1 MGSWGPAFRVLLEP
15 EPEVVTKKIG
25 FLRRVQLSITSGF
38 VVVVLEMFQRSL
50 PTHFRRTFV
59 CILPGHFPPG
69 SDGVEILW
77 TLTVIT
83 ASLGICAFLIYLWRT
98 ILAVEPQ
105 EYQVNL
111 QQITEKINWFE
122 KESRELAEEISIW
135 EQKIREAKK
144 HLSETETENMFLS
157 DETPKLKLQDE
168 FEDPELRVLR
178 SKKYDLEGMWFGG
191 NISPCGG
198 NECALRRERMPS
210 CPEGHY
216 PSPSPVTSKFSGH
229 VHTHRRKPSF
239 TDSKKVLEDKCNALS
254 SMKTT
259 KEAELKQLKKR
270 VDTLTEFY
278 EQTKVAAEEKLK
290 KTHYELVAK
299 KNQLSATEK
308 NLKVATEEIDK
319 YKQQVQEMQEQ
330 LQESELTFRH
340 QIAVHEKNAQD
351 NWVKARFWE
360 REIAQQSREKAYLKH
375 RKMLPERHRRQELI
389 PGRPET
395 QNPPGRGLFQI

>member
-1 MGSWGPAFRVLLEP
+1 MLP
-15 EPEVVTKKIG
+15 ERHRRQELILGRPEMQIPQ
-25 FLRRVQLSITSGF
+25 RRVSESRPVPEKNSSTIPKKNPEMAKF
-38 VVVVLEMFQRSL
+38 V
-50 PTHFRRTFV
+50 H
-59 CILPGHFPPG
+59 ILPGHFPLG

-83 ASLGICAFLIYLWRT
+83 ASLGICAFLLYLWRA

-144 HLSETETENMFLS
+144 HLSETKTENMFLS

-178 SKKYDLEGMWFGG
+178 SKKYDLE
-191 NISPCGG
+191 
-198 NECALRRERMPS
+198 
-210 CPEGHY
+210 
-216 PSPSPVTSKFSGH
+216 
-229 VHTHRRKPSF
+229 
-239 TDSKKVLEDKCNALS
+239 DSKKVLEDKCNALS
-254 SMKTT
+254 SVKTT
-259 KEAELKQLKKR
+259 KEAELKQLKKK
-270 VDTLTEFY
+270 VDTLAEFY

-351 NWVKARFWE
+351 NWVKARIWE
-360 REIAQQSREKAYLKH
+360 REIAQQRREKAYLKH
-375 RKMLPERHRRQELI
+375 RLGLLEERCCLRDTG
-389 PGRPET
+389 GR
-395 QNPPGRGLFQI
+395 N

>member
-1 MGSWGPAFRVLLEP
+1 MGSWGPTFCVLLEP
-15 EPEVVTKKIG
+15 EPEVKAQTALLFVTLKG
-25 FLRRVQLSITSGF
+25 CLL
-38 VVVVLEMFQRSL
+38 VL
-50 PTHFRRTFV
+50 
-59 CILPGHFPPG
+59 
-69 SDGVEILW
+69 
-77 TLTVIT
+77 LTV
-83 ASLGICAFLIYLWRT
+83 SLLKVLLRSSTLFSSL
-98 ILAVEPQ
+98 VEPQ

-144 HLSETETENMFLS
+144 HLSETKTENMFLS

-178 SKKYDLEGMWFGG
+178 SKKYDLE
-191 NISPCGG
+191 
-198 NECALRRERMPS
+198 
-210 CPEGHY
+210 
-216 PSPSPVTSKFSGH
+216 
-229 VHTHRRKPSF
+229 
-239 TDSKKVLEDKCNALS
+239 DSKKVLEDKCNALS
-254 SMKTT
+254 SVKTT
-259 KEAELKQLKKR
+259 KEAELKQLKKK
-270 VDTLTEFY
+270 VDTLAEFY

-330 LQESELTFRH
+330 LQESELTFGH

-351 NWVKARFWE
+351 NWVKARIWE

-375 RKMLPERHRRQELI
+375 RLGLLEESLPERHRRQELI
-389 PGRPET
+389 LGRPEM